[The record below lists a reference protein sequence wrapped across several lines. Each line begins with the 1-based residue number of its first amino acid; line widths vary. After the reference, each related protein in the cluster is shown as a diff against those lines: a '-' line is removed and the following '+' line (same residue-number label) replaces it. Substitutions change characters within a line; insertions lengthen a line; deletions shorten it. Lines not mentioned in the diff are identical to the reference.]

1 MTTAN
6 AKSVENLQTALSMEM
21 GAVHQYLLHAHVL
34 EDWGLDKLGT
44 RMRGEMAE
52 EQGHLDRFTGRI
64 VFLGGA
70 PEMRMGKTPTPAKG
84 LREMFEA
91 DLADEKDAIAFY
103 AEAARTA
110 AAEGDIGTQRLFEDV
125 VLDEE
130 GHKDWLET
138 QLGLIDRIGEA
149 NYTARYMVTKDG
161 APDGA

>member
-1 MTTAN
+1 MTSN
-6 AKSVENLQTALSMEM
+6 SRSIENLQTALSMEM
-21 GAVHQYLLHAHVL
+21 GAVHQYLLHAHIL

-44 RMRGEMAE
+44 RMRSEMAE

-70 PEMRMGKTPTPAKG
+70 PQIRLAKTPEPATG
-84 LREMFEA
+84 LKQLFEN
-91 DLADEKDAIAFY
+91 DLADEKEAIRFY
-103 AEAARTA
+103 AESARTA
-110 AAEGDIGTQRLFEDV
+110 AEEGDIGTQRLFEDI

-130 GHKDWLET
+130 SHKDWLET

-161 APDGA
+161 GADAE